1 MKTSYRFFKSSVDSK
16 ANSKMYPV
24 ISQSAH
30 CLTFLFE
37 TQEAFEKC
45 LERKKKNNEKA
56 DERADVRGSDRP
68 TVS

>member
-1 MKTSYRFFKSSVDSK
+1 
-16 ANSKMYPV
+16 MYPV
-24 ISQSAH
+24 ISQSVH

-68 TVS
+68 TVN

>member
-1 MKTSYRFFKSSVDSK
+1 
-16 ANSKMYPV
+16 MYPV
-24 ISQSAH
+24 ISQSVH

-45 LERKKKNNEKA
+45 LERKEINNEKA
-56 DERADVRGSDRP
+56 DERADVRGSGRP